1 MSGYGQG
8 GYGQGGYGQQPQQPQ
23 QPPQPQQQGGYGQQ
37 PQQPGGYGQ
46 QQPQQPG
53 GYGQQPGYGQ
63 AQQAAYGQQPGGYGQ
78 QQPGGYGPQGPGQT
92 GMPPGGGGPAGRP
105 AKKPGMIIGIVVTA
119 VVALVAVGAVFIVL
133 HRPDTTTNGPDI
145 TETTSPPA
153 PPTPKPTP
161 STSSPSGPSSS
172 SGGGTTR
179 PSNGDADPGNGLSF
193 TLPAG
198 WSVDNSG
205 DDSVSI
211 SDGTNFISVS
221 TGTVDP
227 KTDPKTVVNRYLTG
241 LGKKLS
247 QSKITQATDADVSS
261 DDVTCAAGKMTGT
274 VTSGQG
280 SVQIYINGFASVRT
294 ADGLT
299 FLAVVQY
306 SDSSDTDQLGKDW
319 SAVLNSLLDAQV
331 G

>member
-23 QPPQPQQQGGYGQQ
+23 QPPQPQQPQQQGGYGQQ

-46 QQPQQPG
+46 QQP
-53 GYGQQPGYGQ
+53 
-63 AQQAAYGQQPGGYGQ
+63 

-161 STSSPSGPSSS
+161 STSSPSGPSRS

-193 TLPAG
+193 SLPAG

-247 QSKITQATDADVSS
+247 QAKITQATDADVDS
-261 DDVTCAAGKMTGT
+261 DDVTCAGGKMTGT

-306 SDSSDTDQLGKDW
+306 SDGSDTDQLGKDW